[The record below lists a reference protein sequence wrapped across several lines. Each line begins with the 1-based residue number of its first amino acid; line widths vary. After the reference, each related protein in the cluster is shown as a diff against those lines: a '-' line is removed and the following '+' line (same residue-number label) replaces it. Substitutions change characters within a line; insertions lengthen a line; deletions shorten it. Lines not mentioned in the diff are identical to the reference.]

1 MVDKVK
7 LYFMDTIF
15 DTDYM
20 NMIDRLKGI
29 REEAGMTQAQLGEAL
44 NRDQTFVS
52 KYESRERRLDV
63 LELRN
68 ICMALNISLLRVF
81 SELGTGSLGIP
92 VAAGDEIEETE
103 VAAVDTFASYPKFDA
118 EWSHTDWKS
127 LIDWFV
133 NSGILNYK
141 EIGSLMLGHLN
152 PSQVGTSIASKKTFQ
167 SHFPPRK
174 VWQAVRQW
182 HFDQT
187 GRCLDCG
194 TRLEL
199 QADHIIPREELGDE
213 ADRLENMTLRCRRC
227 NVIRRPSHKLG
238 GQTFLTTEAALMWIL
253 FVKRPRTYQKF
264 EIMCREYG
272 LTMANIRFQEAWA
285 MARWLAVDGL
295 YEIDAGSLF

>member
-1 MVDKVK
+1 MRFSHKFGFKVK
-7 LYFMDTIF
+7 LSLMDTIY
-15 DTDYM
+15 DPDYVDL
-20 NMIDRLKGI
+20 IERLKSI
-29 REEAGMTQAQLGEAL
+29 REEAGLTQAQLGETL
-44 NRDQTFVS
+44 GRDQTFVS

-68 ICMALNISLLRVF
+68 ICKALDASFLQVISEFISPL
-81 SELGTGSLGIP
+81 TPPP
-92 VAAGDEIEETE
+92 VYAADEIEEVPTAV
-103 VAAVDTFASYPKFDA
+103 VATFSSYPEFDA

-133 NSGILNYK
+133 SSGILNYK

-152 PSQVGTSIASKKTFQ
+152 PSQVGTSIASKTTFQ
-167 SHFPPRK
+167 GRFPPRK

-182 HFDQT
+182 HFEQS

-199 QADHIIPREELGDE
+199 QADHIVPREQLGDE

-238 GQTFLTTEAALMWIL
+238 G
-253 FVKRPRTYQKF
+253 
-264 EIMCREYG
+264 
-272 LTMANIRFQEAWA
+272 
-285 MARWLAVDGL
+285 
-295 YEIDAGSLF
+295 